1 MLHVKAMLLLQA
13 SEKELIVMLNR
24 LLLGTVFCPVNNE
37 CVNVNQESVNKIIW
51 RIYLLLQNLGSS

>member
-37 CVNVNQESVNKIIW
+37 CVNVNQESVNKII
-51 RIYLLLQNLGSS
+51 